1 MAWNW
6 RFLFCKGNPAQLEL
20 YISSFSLTGSQI
32 HNTDFIFFCYRTIQC
47 YECRMKEAANMGRN
61 YYIDNLRWLAILLL
75 FPFHAAQI
83 WSGGE
88 YSGFYIWSHT
98 STVFYVFSTAVYPW
112 YMTFLFAIAGMSC
125 KYSLLKRTSKQFVV
139 ERIKKL
145 VIPFFFGL
153 LVLIPIM
160 TYTAEIFFNGYTGT
174 YWQQYELFFT
184 QKTDL
189 TGYHGGFTPA
199 HLWFLLYLFVISLM
213 VLLIICLQKK
223 CLPKFRVGSLSY
235 FCLILLFVPEWF
247 CLYALN
253 IGGKSLGQ
261 FMLLFLFGYY
271 ILSEESI
278 LKKLQ
283 RYRLVS
289 LLFFVMSGS
298 LYTYLYCLKNIRN
311 ILMDGLYIFYG
322 WMGIIMLL
330 GIGQSKLNFHNRIS
344 IYLTQA
350 SFPVYILHM
359 PILVVVGFFALQ
371 LSIGVAGQFLLIVL
385 ISFVATCL
393 IYEIVK
399 RMPVLRFFLGMTK
412 EKL

>member
-1 MAWNW
+1 
-6 RFLFCKGNPAQLEL
+6 
-20 YISSFSLTGSQI
+20 
-32 HNTDFIFFCYRTIQC
+32 
-47 YECRMKEAANMGRN
+47 MKEAANTGRN
-61 YYIDNLRWLAILLL
+61 YDIDNLKWLAILLL

-98 STVFYVFSTAVYPW
+98 STALDVFSTAVYPW
-112 YMTFLFAIAGMSC
+112 YMTLLFAIAGMSC
-125 KYSLLKRTSKQFVV
+125 KYSLLKRTNKQFVV

-184 QKTDL
+184 KKTDL

-199 HLWFLLYLFVISLM
+199 HLWFLLYLFVISM
-213 VLLIICLQKK
+213 TALLVVRLQKR
-223 CLPKFRVGSLSY
+223 CFPKFRVGSLSY
-235 FCLILLFVPEWF
+235 FCIILLFVPEWI

-261 FMLLFLFGYY
+261 FMLLFLFGYD
-271 ILSEESI
+271 ILSEEGI

-289 LLFFVMSGS
+289 LFLFGISGG
-298 LYTYLYCLKNIRN
+298 LYTYLYCLEKIRT
-311 ILMDGLYIFYG
+311 IWMDGLYIFYG
-322 WMGIIMLL
+322 WMGIITLL
-330 GIGQSKLNFHNRIS
+330 GVGRSKLNFQNRVS
-344 IYLTQA
+344 VYFTQA

-359 PILVVVGFFALQ
+359 PILVVVGFFILK

-385 ISFVATCL
+385 ISFIATFL
-393 IYEIVK
+393 IYEVVK
-399 RMPVLRFFLGMTK
+399 RVPVLRFFLGMTCGGGK
-412 EKL
+412 